1 MRQQYFFFG
10 RVQGVGFRYRAYY
23 IANQLGLGGWV
34 KNCDDGSVEMEVE
47 GPEELIEQLIQ
58 RLEDDAYIRIDNMS
72 YKTIPE
78 QGETT
83 FNYGD

>member
-1 MRQQYFFFG
+1 MRQQYYFYG

-23 IANQLGLGGWV
+23 IANHLDLGGWV
-34 KNCDDGSVEMEVE
+34 RNCDDGSVEMEVE

-78 QGETT
+78 MGYNSESV
-83 FNYGD
+83 D